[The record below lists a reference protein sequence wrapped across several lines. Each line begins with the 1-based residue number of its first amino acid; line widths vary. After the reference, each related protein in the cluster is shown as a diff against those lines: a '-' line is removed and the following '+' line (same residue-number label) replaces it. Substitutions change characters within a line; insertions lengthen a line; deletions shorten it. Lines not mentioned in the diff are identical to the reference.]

1 MDCFTFSGGD
11 AFVSITSLCSSNH
24 TELMKGEIS
33 LRNQANLSQS
43 ELTNEH
49 KIPSDLCFGGGTN
62 SVYNGVS
69 SHNLMPKSFAGN
81 TKYGYCIN
89 IREKLEPGKQ
99 VQNQ

>member
-1 MDCFTFSGGD
+1 M
-11 AFVSITSLCSSNH
+11 
-24 TELMKGEIS
+24 GEIS
-33 LRNQANLSQS
+33 LRNRANLSQS

-81 TKYGYCIN
+81 TKYG
-89 IREKLEPGKQ
+89 
-99 VQNQ
+99 